1 MRVAAA
7 LAALALLGGPG
18 LAFQATLEARAG
30 QGAALEA
37 RVDAVP
43 LGPFT
48 LGASLGWGHAGWV
61 ALRAGLD
68 HSFGPAG
75 LISST
80 VEGLVATDL
89 SLWALA
95 RVRATL
101 GPVDVNLRG
110 HLATRPLAQIAG
122 PLPGRPVGA
131 DPVALAT
138 ASLRLDGTWRLGRH
152 LAVEAGVE
160 GQERA
165 GVSTLAI
172 DLGVSLPNL
181 VERGVTLGFAA
192 GAGGPGGAWHALIR
206 LTDRSTPAATQF
218 AFGIGEQARDLLAA
232 VPHTPRVAPGFLVV
246 HTLPLGD
253 GPALPGAPGAVA
265 EATLAWLPWA
275 ADRPLLARL
284 EIRATPGAGLLF
296 RVGVEADAVSV
307 AGRVSGTLIF

>member
-1 MRVAAA
+1 VRVAAV

-18 LAFQATLEARAG
+18 LAVQVTLEVRAG

-48 LGASLGWGHAGWV
+48 LGASLGWGPAGWV
-61 ALRAGLD
+61 ALRGGID
-68 HSFGPAG
+68 HSLGPAG
-75 LISST
+75 LISSA

-101 GPVDVNLRG
+101 GPVDLSLRG
-110 HLATRPLAQIAG
+110 HLATRPLAQITG
-122 PLPGRPVGA
+122 PLAGRPAGT
-131 DPVALAT
+131 DPVAQAT
-138 ASLRLDGTWRLGRH
+138 ASLRLDGTWRLDRH

-172 DLGVSLPNL
+172 ELGVSLPNL
-181 VERGVTLGFAA
+181 VERGVNLGFTA
-192 GAGGPGGAWHALIR
+192 GAGGPGGSWHTLIR
-206 LTDRSTPAATQF
+206 LTDRSGPAATQF
-218 AFGIGEQARDLLAA
+218 AFGIGEQAPDQLAA
-232 VPHTPRVAPGFLVV
+232 VPHSPRIAPGFLVA
-246 HTLPLGD
+246 HTVPLGS

-265 EATLAWLPWA
+265 EATVAWLPWA

-284 EIRATPGAGLLF
+284 EIRAAPGRGLLF
-296 RVGVEADAVSV
+296 RAGLETDAVSIT
-307 AGRVSGTLIF
+307 GRVSGTMTF